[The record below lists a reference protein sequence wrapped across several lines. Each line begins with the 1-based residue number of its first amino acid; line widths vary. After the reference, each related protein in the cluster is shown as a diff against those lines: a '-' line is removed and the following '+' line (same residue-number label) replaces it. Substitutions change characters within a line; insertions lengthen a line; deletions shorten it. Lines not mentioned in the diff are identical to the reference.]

1 MLSLQIRCIF
11 HTYSTPWFRRAT
23 FQALR
28 KPQCAEWPL
37 WPLSSL
43 DELSI
48 LCKGGE
54 ATLVCRTLR
63 RELGGL
69 TASQKHFQPVFS
81 PILERPGVTDFWAFL
96 GPVVPN
102 EWRIPL
108 PTTVRLGFHFF
119 ELATSVS
126 THLLAFHLAF
136 LPVVSSTLCSD
147 ASVLWSKVHCYF

>member
-1 MLSLQIRCIF
+1 MLSLQTRCIF

-37 WPLSSL
+37 WLLSSL

-48 LCKGGE
+48 LCKAGE

-69 TASQKHFQPVFS
+69 SFSKTFSTCFFPHFR
-81 PILERPGVTDFWAFL
+81 ETWCHGFL
-96 GPVVPN
+96 SISGTCGAKWM
-102 EWRIPL
+102 EDTL
-108 PTTVRLGFHFF
+108 PTTVPLGFHFF

-136 LPVVSSTLCSD
+136 LPVVSSALCSD